1 MNKIMIVGTFHFTS
15 QKNISNFH
23 QQDLLKQ
30 CENELTELAIHLA
43 DFKPTRVS
51 VEIDRDLAAR
61 IDTEYADHL
70 AGRCTEESEVGRLAF
85 PVAKAAGLDRIDCVD
100 WMKNGSAEHGC
111 GDVFEYML
119 KNQPALAE
127 ELSAYQMRAQQP
139 DLTKESV
146 RDAYRRFNAPE
157 FADDTLSLYINLA
170 RIGAEDY
177 YGCGWLQ
184 WWYQRNL
191 RIFANLCA
199 LAEGKDNERILL
211 LIGAAHKGIL
221 EQFIRNSHAFEIVDS
236 LEYI

>member
-1 MNKIMIVGTFHFTS
+1 MIVGTFHFTS

-30 CENELTELAIHLA
+30 REEELTALAERLA
-43 DFKPTRVS
+43 SRKPTIVA
-51 VEIDRDLAAR
+51 VEIDRDLSAR
-61 IDTEYADHL
+61 IDAEYADHL
-70 AGRCTEESEVGRLAF
+70 AGKCSEESEVGRLAF
-85 PVAKAAGLDRIDCVD
+85 PIAAAAGLDRVDCVD

-111 GDVFEYML
+111 GDVFEYMQE
-119 KNQPALAE
+119 KQPDLAK
-127 ELSAYQMRAQQP
+127 ELAAYQIRAQQP

-157 FADDTLSLYINLA
+157 FADDTLALYINLA
-170 RIGAEDY
+170 RIGTEEY

-221 EQFIRNSHAFEIVDS
+221 EQFIRNSHAFEIVDP